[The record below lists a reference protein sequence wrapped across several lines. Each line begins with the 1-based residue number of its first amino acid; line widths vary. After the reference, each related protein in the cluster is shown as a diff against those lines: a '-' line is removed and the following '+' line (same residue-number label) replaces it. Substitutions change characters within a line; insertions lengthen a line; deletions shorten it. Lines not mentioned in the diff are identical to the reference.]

1 MVSDLWS
8 LVEPGGLM
16 VIVDKG
22 TPEGFA
28 GIIKVREQG
37 ERYGETK
44 AHTQTR
50 SYTKLT
56 KLW

>member
-1 MVSDLWS
+1 
-8 LVEPGGLM
+8 M

-44 AHTQTR
+44 HTHTNTVI
-50 SYTKLT
+50 YKTY